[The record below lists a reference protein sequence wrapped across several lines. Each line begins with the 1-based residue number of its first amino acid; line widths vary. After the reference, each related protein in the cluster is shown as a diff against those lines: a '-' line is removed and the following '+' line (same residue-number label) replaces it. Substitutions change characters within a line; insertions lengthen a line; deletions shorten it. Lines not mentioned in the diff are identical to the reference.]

1 MGAPLSC
8 KCFDAMRLF
17 NSLFNTQG
25 AITPYSPPGY
35 NPHTDA
41 IIRDAIPVQ
50 VILLW
55 GYESWYSAY
64 WGDALYIAERLF
76 VSPHVVN
83 GVHTLA
89 YRRDEI
95 WGNGMDGA
103 RRLQR
108 AVGRQIVLVQ

>member
-1 MGAPLSC
+1 MRWSKLLGNLGVAQPQLPL
-8 KCFDAMRLF
+8 
-17 NSLFNTQG
+17 
-25 AITPYSPPGY
+25 GY

-41 IIRDAIPVQ
+41 VIRDAIPVQ

-55 GYESWYSAY
+55 GYEHWYSAY

-76 VSPHVVN
+76 VPPHVVN

-89 YRRDEI
+89 YRRAEI

-108 AVGRQIVLVQ
+108 AIDRQIVLVQ